1 MKVHLMPHAIFETA
15 KSGFIQN
22 LHHCSVLW
30 KITPLYF
37 CNSNLVYFGQ
47 KEPIEKKISNFW
59 VVRWKFIKFL
69 MSYLKPQVSFSFNLC
84 ITLQCHERQLFCT
97 FLAETFYDLDKR
109 NPSKCKISDFDS
121 SPEISPNFYFDMLLL
136 LKVYKISAQKV

>member
-1 MKVHLMPHAIFETA
+1 MQHPSVSWHIISLKLSNWSIICFGQKQPINVHFFRLLGALMKVHPFPHAISETLR
-15 KSGFIQN
+15 SGFIQN

-69 MSYLKPQVSFSFNLC
+69 MSYLKPQVSFSFKLC
-84 ITLQCHERQLFCT
+84 ITLQCYGR
-97 FLAETFYDLDKR
+97 
-109 NPSKCKISDFDS
+109 
-121 SPEISPNFYFDMLLL
+121 
-136 LKVYKISAQKV
+136 